1 MVRRCPKCNGRH
13 YDLKMEC
20 GITRTYKDGRLTAV
34 WYDVV
39 TYRIATCKIC
49 GHDWDIDD
57 QDEAKQLVEGCQ
69 SDKSKMS

>member
-13 YDLKMEC
+13 YDLN
-20 GITRTYKDGRLTAV
+20 
-34 WYDVV
+34 